1 MTSPILER
9 FALGFPWQTADP
21 FLFCVHHLDHY
32 PEGDA
37 RQAPVASLKGR
48 QIGSDFS
55 NKDGWSM
62 YHGHPVPGFPQ
73 HPHRGFETITIARQG
88 FIDHSDSLGATA
100 RFGQGDVQWMTAGKG
115 IVHAEMFPLRRDDA
129 PNTTELFQIW
139 LNLPARHKL
148 VDPHFTMFWSKDVP
162 RVTHEDDQ
170 GKQTQITVV
179 AGALDGQRA
188 PAPPPNSWASDPRAH
203 VAIWSIV
210 MAPGASWTLPAATA
224 GVNRTLFFFNGKALK
239 VEDISAQPKQGLRL
253 DPAQAV
259 KLHNPDADATVE
271 LLLLQGA
278 PLNEPIA
285 QHGPFVM
292 NTRQEIQQAF
302 MDYQRTGFGGWPW
315 QENGPV
321 HPREQGRFAVHI
333 DGRREQPEP

>member
-37 RQAPVASLKGR
+37 KQAPVAPLKGR

-115 IVHAEMFPLRRDDA
+115 IVHAEMFPLRQTDA

-139 LNLPARHKL
+139 LNLPARNKL
-148 VDPHFTMFWSKDVP
+148 VDPHFTMFWNQDVP
-162 RVTHEDDQ
+162 RITHEDEQ
-170 GKQTQITVV
+170 GKRTQITVV
-179 AGALDGQRA
+179 AGELDGQRA

-203 VAIWSIV
+203 IAIWSIV
-210 MAPGASWTLPAATA
+210 MAPGATWTLPAATA
-224 GVNRTLFFFNGKALK
+224 GLNRTLFFFNGPSLK
-239 VEDISAQPKQGLRL
+239 VEDTSATPKQGMRL
-253 DPAQAV
+253 NPERAV
-259 KLHNPDADATVE
+259 TLHNPSTDTHVE

-321 HPREQGRFAVHI
+321 HPRDQDRFAVHI
-333 DGRREQPEP
+333 DGRREQPDT